1 MAGAEKLLEIARA
14 ELGTKESPANSNRV
28 KYNAWYYGRE
38 VSGAAYPW
46 CMVFVQ
52 WCFDQIGRA
61 HV

>member
-1 MAGAEKLLEIARA
+1 MATVNSLLELARRQ
-14 ELGTKESPANSNRV
+14 LGVKEDPPGSNKV

-52 WCFDQIGRA
+52 WEA
-61 HV
+61 